1 MKYIINKTVVF
12 DSNELTLYLYENM
25 QIVARLTKPATRLLL
40 TLIQNSGVSVSRD
53 TLLENVWLTYGF
65 TASNAGLNNYISELR
80 KAFSSLGYNHEL
92 IITIPKLGF
101 RFESEIDIEDSAV
114 ISSKSKPAEEEETV
128 SAISEDAALK
138 TVLVKPNGRET
149 TSSSHRK
156 VYSFLAGITFVILCI
171 FLFKKISND
180 NYISHKIA
188 KIDNCNVYI
197 IGRDFQKNDVLSK
210 VNAVLK
216 RENVD
221 CTNLQSDVFYLEDR
235 IDERTVRA
243 DLISVC
249 SKSDNERYDTC
260 FNIKSQRNTSK

>member
-12 DSNELTLYLYENM
+12 DSNELTLYLYENT

-40 TLIQNSGVSVSRD
+40 TLIQNSGVNVNRD
-53 TLLENVWLTYGF
+53 TLLENVWITYGF

-101 RFESEIDIEDSAV
+101 RFESEIDILDPAV
-114 ISSKSKPAEEEETV
+114 ISSKSEPAEEGKV
-128 SAISEDAALK
+128 SVISEDAALK
-138 TVLVKPNGRET
+138 TVPVKSGGRKR
-149 TSSSHRK
+149 TSLPHRK
-156 VYSFLAGITFVILCI
+156 VYFVLTGITLVIL
-171 FLFKKISND
+171 FAFFFKNITND
-180 NYISHKIA
+180 SHAYHKIA

-197 IGRDFQKNDVLSK
+197 IGQAFQKNDVLSK

-216 RENVD
+216 REEVD

-235 IDERTVRA
+235 IGKHTVRA

-249 SKSDNERYDTC
+249 SKSDNDRYNTC

>member
-12 DSNELTLYLYENM
+12 DSNELTLYLYENT

-40 TLIQNSGVSVSRD
+40 TLIQNSGVNVNRD
-53 TLLENVWLTYGF
+53 TLLENVWITYGF

-101 RFESEIDIEDSAV
+101 RFESEIDILDPAV
-114 ISSKSKPAEEEETV
+114 ISSKSEPAEEGKV
-128 SAISEDAALK
+128 SVISEDAALK
-138 TVLVKPNGRET
+138 TVPVKSGGRKR
-149 TSSSHRK
+149 TSLPHRK
-156 VYSFLAGITFVILCI
+156 VYFVLTGITLVIL
-171 FLFKKISND
+171 FAFFFKNINND
-180 NYISHKIA
+180 SHAYHKIA

-197 IGRDFQKNDVLSK
+197 IGQAFQKNDVLSK

-216 RENVD
+216 REEVD

-235 IDERTVRA
+235 IGKRTVRA

-249 SKSDNERYDTC
+249 SKSDNDRYNTC